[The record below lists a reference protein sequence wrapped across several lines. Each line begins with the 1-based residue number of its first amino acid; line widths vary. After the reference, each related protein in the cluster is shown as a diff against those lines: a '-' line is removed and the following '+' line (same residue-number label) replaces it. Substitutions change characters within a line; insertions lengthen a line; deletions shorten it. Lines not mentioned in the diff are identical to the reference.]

1 MIELDGAYGEGGGQL
16 VRLAVALAALSGK
29 PARVFDVRARRKRP
43 GLGHQH
49 LAAVRAVAALCDAR
63 CEDLALGSRAF
74 AFEPRAQAAG
84 GDYRV
89 EVGTAG
95 SVTLVLQAIL
105 PVLVCARRAS
115 RVTVTG
121 GTDVRQAPTWDYFDR
136 VHLQL
141 LRRMGLRVAARALR
155 RGYYPA
161 GGGEVCVAVEPAR
174 PAPIAFD
181 TTRDGALR
189 VAGEAHAARLPA
201 HIAERMRAAAL
212 AALGRPAQIRAR
224 VLSDAEAAGAGGAIT
239 LWAEGEG
246 AVLGASRIAERGVR
260 AETLGAAV
268 GAELAADLAGGANLD
283 VHGADQALVYLAL
296 ARQRSAFT
304 VRAVSEHARTAMWLI
319 ERFLPVR
326 FSVEPMGALRRVRCE
341 PA

>member
-49 LAAVRAVAALCDAR
+49 LAAVRAVAAACDAR
-63 CEDLALGSRAF
+63 CENLALGSRAF

-121 GTDVRQAPTWDYFDR
+121 GTDVREAPTWDYFDR
-136 VHLQL
+136 VHLRL
-141 LRRMGLRVAARALR
+141 LARMGLRVGARALR

-161 GGGEVCVAVEPAR
+161 GGGEVCVEIEPGQPSPPAFGETREAARVE
-174 PAPIAFD
+174 
-181 TTRDGALR
+181 
-189 VAGEAHAARLPA
+189 GEAQVARLPVR
-201 HIAERMRAAAL
+201 IAERMREAAL
-212 AALGRPAQIRAR
+212 AALGRRPAAIGVRA
-224 VLSDAEAAGAGGAIT
+224 LDEAEAAGPGGAIT
-239 LWAEGEG
+239 LWTETEG
-246 AVLGASRIAERGVR
+246 ALLGASRIAERGVR